1 MILII
6 GGVFQGKRQFA
17 EQLKAESLN
26 EETKTCWCDGAREE
40 WEDFCRAEYQADFS
54 GKSFAEQLLAGANE
68 KVIVGEE
75 IGSGI
80 VPMDAFQR
88 KWREETGRIY
98 CMLAA
103 KASQVWRVVGGIG
116 QRIK

>member
-1 MILII
+1 M
-6 GGVFQGKRQFA
+6 K
-17 EQLKAESLN
+17 N
-26 EETKTCWCDGAREE
+26 
-40 WEDFCRAEYQADFS
+40 QADFS